1 MRRFI
6 VAPLI
11 AALLALAAFV
21 APVGA
26 ITGGQPDGEG
36 HPQAAL
42 LLFPGWTFCSGSLI
56 GDRTILTA
64 GHCTSG
70 WTELAA
76 DPDVE
81 FDGAIIVSF
90 DSQASVDED
99 WLPDGGTWYTASSW
113 VTHPGYIEADWPYTY
128 DYGLLY
134 LDTDQVLADIEPATL
149 AEPGTLDP
157 VINDNGQSPDLFD
170 DVGYGIQGKTIGGG
184 PPLADITWQRKIAV
198 QTEAPGNGSH
208 AGLDHE
214 TWFIT
219 KNNPSAKKGGACG
232 GDSGSV
238 DVPARH
244 DRDRGRPYR
253 RLSDRLRGP
262 ALRSAH
268 VAEPPHGPSG
278 RVRLDHVEHRVTD
291 SDPQDLDAP
300 TSPAGAS
307 SFPPW
312 RQPLSMDRVT
322 SWTGILPFRS
332 AAPTYISIT
341 GSLISASTASMRS
354 RRVPPR

>member
-1 MRRFI
+1 MRRFF

-11 AALLALAAFV
+11 AALLALGAFV

-36 HPQAAL
+36 HPQVAL

-56 GDRTILTA
+56 GERTILTA

-81 FDGAIIVSF
+81 FDGDILVSF

-113 VTHPGYIEADWPYTY
+113 LTHPDYVEADWPYTY

-134 LDTDQVLADIEPATL
+134 LDADQVLPDIEPATL

-157 VINDNGQSPDLFD
+157 VINDGGQSPDLFD

-198 QTEAPGNGSH
+198 QTEAPGNGSVS
-208 AGLDHE
+208 GLDHE

-232 GDSGSV
+232 GDSGSSIFLHDTTEIV
-238 DVPARH
+238 AVHTGGYRIGYEGQLCGRLTSLNHRTDLPAVY
-244 DRDRGRPYR
+244 DWI
-253 RLSDRLRGP
+253 
-262 ALRSAH
+262 
-268 VAEPPHGPSG
+268 
-278 RVRLDHVEHRVTD
+278 
-291 SDPQDLDAP
+291 
-300 TSPAGAS
+300 TSNT
-307 SFPPW
+307 
-312 RQPLSMDRVT
+312 Q
-322 SWTGILPFRS
+322 
-332 AAPTYISIT
+332 
-341 GSLISASTASMRS
+341 
-354 RRVPPR
+354 

>member
-26 ITGGQPDGEG
+26 ITGGQPDGDG

-81 FDGAIIVSF
+81 FDGAIMVSF

-113 VTHPGYIEADWPYTY
+113 MTHPGYIEADWPYTY

-134 LDTDQVLADIEPATL
+134 LDTDQVLPDIEPATL

-157 VINDNGQSPDLFD
+157 VINATARAPTCSTTSATASRARRSVAVRRWRTSP
-170 DVGYGIQGKTIGGG
+170 GSARSPSRPRRPATG
-184 PPLADITWQRKIAV
+184 PTQASTTRR
-198 QTEAPGNGSH
+198 GSSRRTTRPRRR
-208 AGLDHE
+208 A
-214 TWFIT
+214 
-219 KNNPSAKKGGACG
+219 AACG
-232 GDSGSV
+232 GDSGSAIFLHDTTEIV
-238 DVPARH
+238 AVHTGGYRIGYEGQLCGRLTSLNHRTDLPAVY
-244 DRDRGRPYR
+244 DWI
-253 RLSDRLRGP
+253 
-262 ALRSAH
+262 
-268 VAEPPHGPSG
+268 
-278 RVRLDHVEHRVTD
+278 
-291 SDPQDLDAP
+291 
-300 TSPAGAS
+300 TSN
-307 SFPPW
+307 
-312 RQPLSMDRVT
+312 T
-322 SWTGILPFRS
+322 E
-332 AAPTYISIT
+332 
-341 GSLISASTASMRS
+341 
-354 RRVPPR
+354 